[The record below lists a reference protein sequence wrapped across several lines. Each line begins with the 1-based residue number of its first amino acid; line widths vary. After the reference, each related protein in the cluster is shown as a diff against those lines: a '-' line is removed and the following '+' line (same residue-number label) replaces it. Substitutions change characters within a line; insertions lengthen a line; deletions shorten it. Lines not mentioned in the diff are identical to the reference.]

1 MKKFVLSVLLIG
13 STVLAMAA
21 NKESKPENTSTNT
34 TAPTQL
40 YGEVIDKNTN
50 ETLVGVKVTIDGTDK
65 VAYTDFDGKYRFD
78 NLKPGKYKLTA
89 SYISYENSTVENIL
103 LIPKANEV
111 DFSLK
116 NSN

>member
-1 MKKFVLSVLLIG
+1 MKKFVLSILFIG

-21 NKESKPENTSTNT
+21 NKESKSDNSTTNN
-34 TAPTQL
+34 AALTQQ

-65 VAYTDFDGKYRFD
+65 VAYTGFDGKYSFD

-89 SYISYENSTVENIL
+89 SYISYENSTVENIQL
-103 LIPKANEV
+103 TSKANEV